1 MGIFL
6 DTGFYLGLCH
16 PKDRHAKDSERILEN
31 LKDGTYGLL
40 YSSNLIISEATTL
53 AAVRTNSNPEVLNH
67 LGDLFWG
74 KNKIATILH
83 FNADKESET
92 WELFKKI
99 NINKKK
105 SEKIMS
111 FVDVSSIILC
121 KTHQIDKIVSFDSHF
136 DGFLE
141 RIY

>member
-1 MGIFL
+1 M
-6 DTGFYLGLCH
+6 FYY
-16 PKDRHAKDSERILEN
+16 KDIKRI
-31 LKDGTYGLL
+31 
-40 YSSNLIISEATTL
+40 
-53 AAVRTNSNPEVLNH
+53 
-67 LGDLFWG
+67 
-74 KNKIATILH
+74 
-83 FNADKESET
+83 
-92 WELFKKI
+92 KI